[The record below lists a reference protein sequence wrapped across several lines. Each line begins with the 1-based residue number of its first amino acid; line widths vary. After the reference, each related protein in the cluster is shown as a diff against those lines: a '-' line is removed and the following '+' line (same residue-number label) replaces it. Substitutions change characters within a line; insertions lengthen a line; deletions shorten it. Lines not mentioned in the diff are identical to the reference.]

1 MQLYC
6 SIANGFYCCHLTYI
20 FQILLYF
27 MLQIPHINYDE
38 TTTGYWEWQK
48 SDKSSCYSPAL
59 KTMLGYSA
67 DDIVEDYSSFRKL
80 IHPNYLKT
88 IHQKFLK
95 HIASHGRIPFVVEAE
110 LYHKNGSLL
119 FLLFTGKVD
128 EWEGGLPV
136 KMTGSYINITY
147 HKQAEL
153 QLVQARN
160 FLDKTNQAAKVG
172 GWELDLLTD
181 KLTWT
186 KVTKAIFEVPE
197 DFVPPRGASLAYFN
211 EHDGNIL
218 QREVTRAITEGTPY
232 KLDLKITTAKGN
244 ECWTRTT
251 GYPEFT
257 DGVCTKLYGTFQ
269 DISEQKRNED
279 ALELK
284 QAQLVAFIEYSPVAI
299 VMFDKQL
306 RYIAASAVW
315 RNEFGIN
322 DSDLVGKGHDELFPA
337 LPERWNTY
345 LKQCLAG
352 DALSKEED
360 FFIVNGKKVWIQWE
374 MHPWFEK
381 SGEVGGVISFTDF
394 ITEKREATFA
404 LIKAKRVAEDAARA
418 KVNFLSIMSHEI
430 RTPMNAVIGFTN
442 LLLQDPRTDQL
453 DNLNMLK
460 FSAENLLVIINDIL
474 DFNRIDTGKV
484 KFENIDFNLPQ
495 LIENIRMTQ
504 QQEADRKDLR
514 LDLAIDN
521 NLPLIIKG
529 DPVRLGQIITNLVG
543 NGIKFTPEGSVMISL
558 KLVSE
563 NEHEIKI
570 LFEVTDTGIGI
581 PIEKQKYIFEMFSQ
595 ADVKVSRTYGGTG
608 LGLAICKR
616 LLDTVNS
623 AIKVESKPGEGSR
636 FFFELAFDKSV
647 TTAEAFNNIPE
658 ALPLANLTGKK
669 ILITEDNPIN
679 VMVVKKFLQQWQVIC
694 DVAENG
700 KIALEKVQVNDYDLI
715 LMDLQMPVMDGYE
728 ATIQIRALPHDKYR
742 KLPIVALTASVVS
755 GLDEKIL
762 NCGID
767 DFVNKPFKPNELHAK
782 ILMYMNRAEG

>member
-1 MQLYC
+1 
-6 SIANGFYCCHLTYI
+6 
-20 FQILLYF
+20 
-27 MLQIPHINYDE
+27 MLQIPQINYDE

-48 SDKSSCYSPAL
+48 NEKSSCYSPAL
-59 KTMLGYSA
+59 KSMLGYSA
-67 DDIVEDYSSFRKL
+67 DDVVEDYASFRKL

-88 IHQKFLK
+88 IHQKFLR
-95 HIASHGRIPFVVEAE
+95 HIASHGRVPFVVEAE
-110 LYHKNGSLL
+110 LYHKDGSLL
-119 FLLFTGKVD
+119 FLLFTGKVS
-128 EWEGGLPV
+128 EWNGGLPV
-136 KMTGSYINITY
+136 NVMGSYINITY

-153 QLVQARN
+153 QLTQAKN
-160 FLDKTNQAAKVG
+160 FLDKTNQAANVG

-181 KLTWT
+181 KVTWT

-197 DFVPPRGASLAYFN
+197 SYVPQRGESIKFFE
-211 EHDGNIL
+211 EHD
-218 QREVTRAITEGTPY
+218 REVLLNEVNQSVKAGVPY
-232 KLDLKITTAKGN
+232 KLDMKITTAKGN
-244 ECWTRTT
+244 VRWTRST

-257 DGVCTKLYGTFQ
+257 DGVCTKIYGTFQ
-269 DISEQKRNED
+269 DISEQKRNEE

-299 VMFDKQL
+299 VMFDKKL
-306 RYIAASAVW
+306 RYVAASAVW
-315 RNEFGIN
+315 RNKFGIN
-322 DSDLVGKGHDELFPA
+322 ESDLAGKGHDELFPA
-337 LPERWNTY
+337 LPDRWNAY

-360 FFIVNGKKVWIQWE
+360 FFIADGKKVWIQWE

-394 ITEKREATFA
+394 ITEKREATAA
-404 LIKAKRVAEDAARA
+404 LVKAKKVAEDAARA

-442 LLLQDPRTDQL
+442 LLLQDPRADQL

-474 DFNRIDTGKV
+474 DFNRIDTGKI
-484 KFENIDFNLPQ
+484 KFENIDFNIYQ

-514 LDLAIDN
+514 LDLEIDN
-521 NLPLIIKG
+521 NLPPIIKG

-543 NGIKFTPEGSVMISL
+543 NGIKFTPEGSVKINL

-563 NEHEIKI
+563 DEHEVKI
-570 LFEVTDTGIGI
+570 LFEVIDTGIGI
-581 PIEKQKYIFEMFSQ
+581 PKDKQKYIFEMFSQ

-616 LLDTVNS
+616 LLDMVNS
-623 AIKVESKPGEGSR
+623 AIKVQSKPGEGSK
-636 FFFELAFDKSV
+636 FFFELAFEKSS
-647 TTAEAFNNIPE
+647 TTPDTFNNKPE
-658 ALPLANLTGKK
+658 ELPLANLTGKK

-700 KIALEKVQVNDYDLI
+700 KIALEKVQLNDYDLI

-728 ATIQIRALPHDKYR
+728 ATIHIRALPHHKYK

-755 GLDEKIL
+755 GLNEKIL

-782 ILMYMNRAEG
+782 ILMYMSRAEG